1 MKLSAKAAPV
11 VLAVALLTLSA
22 CASTA
27 PEATYLATGSGQ
39 EAGSGRMSLAYA
51 MAAASPGETP
61 DRHKHDAPADPVEWA
76 LGFMVDDLSYARAQE
91 LEVPASRGVEVVRV
105 DPASEAYQA
114 GALRDGAVIVELA
127 GEIIRDRDDFLR
139 VYRAI
144 PSDAYFLAIGYLP
157 GQDGP
162 KMIGLIKSCPGC

>member
-11 VLAVALLTLSA
+11 ALAVVLLTLSA
-22 CASTA
+22 CASTS
-27 PEATYLATGSGQ
+27 PEVTYPTTVSGM
-39 EAGSGRMSLAYA
+39 EAGAGRMSLAYA
-51 MAAASPGETP
+51 MAAVNPDATP
-61 DRHKHDAPADPVEWA
+61 DRHKQDVPADPVELA
-76 LGFMVDDLSYARAQE
+76 LGFMVDDLSFARAQE

-105 DPASEAYQA
+105 DPASEAYQE
-114 GALRDGAVIVELA
+114 GSLRDGAVIVELA
-127 GEIIRDRDDFLR
+127 GETIRDRDDFLR